1 MYQPCGIPLLT
12 LLGNVSQRLRD
23 YLQAIADNQ
32 DVLQI
37 FSFGVAHKQLS
48 VLPSPKE
55 ADWLQNFL
63 EII

>member
-1 MYQPCGIPLLT
+1 M
-12 LLGNVSQRLRD
+12 SQRLRD